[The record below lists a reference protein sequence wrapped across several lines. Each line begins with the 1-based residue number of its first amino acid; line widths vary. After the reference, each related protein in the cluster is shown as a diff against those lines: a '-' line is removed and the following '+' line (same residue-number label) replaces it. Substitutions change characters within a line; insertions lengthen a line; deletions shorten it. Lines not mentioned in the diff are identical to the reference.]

1 MSPAVAAR
9 AVRGAP
15 SNCHRRWAD
24 DDYPECAGYR
34 LRRRAR
40 ARSVALARRRGPTNR
55 SMFPIRDGNGHVIA
69 YARRERVDQ
78 LIAASPA
85 PISITPEVV
94 SWLPSVAP
102 NG

>member
-1 MSPAVAAR
+1 MTTTPSVLATDFAD
-9 AVRGAP
+9 VRELAP
-15 SNCHRRWAD
+15 SRWRVG
-24 DDYPECAGYR
+24 E
-34 LRRRAR
+34 
-40 ARSVALARRRGPTNR
+40 GPTNR

-94 SWLPSVAP
+94 SWLPTVAP